1 MASKITNEILTK
13 LQKNNKE
20 QVYEITSGN
29 ATGIKKVIKE
39 LQVMNIHSEE
49 TFFGN
54 KPYLYVHPSGTPI
67 ENLPKP
73 TRKKKKEKVIDDSLF
88 LDTPFSSNIHKVK
101 WAKGNL
107 YVIYKTNLKKEYEYP
122 NVPKEEMLHIIQL
135 EKDGASVGSYIARQI
150 KPKYSINR

>member
-20 QVYEITSGN
+20 QIYEITSGN
-29 ATGIKKVIKE
+29 EKGIKKVIKE
-39 LQVMNIHSEE
+39 LQSLNIHSEE

-54 KPYLYVHPSGTPI
+54 KPYLYVHPSGTSI
-67 ENLPKP
+67 ELPK
-73 TRKKKKEKVIDDSLF
+73 KKSKAKKQKIIDDSLS
-88 LDTPFSSNIHKVK
+88 LDVQFSSNVYKVK
-101 WAKGNL
+101 WEKGNL
-107 YVIYKTNLKKEYEYP
+107 YITFKTNLKKEYEYP

-135 EKDGASVGSYIARQI
+135 EKDGASVGSYIAKQI